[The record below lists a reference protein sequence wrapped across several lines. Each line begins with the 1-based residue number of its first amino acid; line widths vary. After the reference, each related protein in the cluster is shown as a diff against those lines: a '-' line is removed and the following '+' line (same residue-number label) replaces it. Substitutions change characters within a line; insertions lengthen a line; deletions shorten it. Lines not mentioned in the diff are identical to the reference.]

1 MLDSAFG
8 MDVHQ
13 ETIVVAK
20 LLPDRKETK
29 KFSVSTADLQ
39 RAMDWLRKDDCVNG
53 VMESTGIYWVPIY
66 AAFKEGGFHACV
78 ANAYQVKAV
87 PGRKSD
93 YNDAEWLAYLLRA
106 ELIKPCYIPNERYEE
121 LRTLTRLRT
130 KLTQTQTSFK
140 NRVHKM
146 LQLCNIRLASK
157 ISNLFGSSGM
167 IILNAVMSGGD
178 VDAAIDTCHSRIKA
192 KREGIKKSIMG
203 TLSETDI
210 FELKICLD
218 NVRLLDEQARQI
230 DERIASKIDGE
241 LVEKLCK
248 LPGIAPYTAAV
259 AIAEIAE
266 AGRFED
272 GNHVAGWTGLAPSRY
287 QSAGKDRRGHITKQ
301 GNSWLRRAMMVQA
314 AKAAAKSSSEFAEF
328 YSRVAGRRGKSIA
341 TIALARLLLTR
352 AWSVI
357 RTGAEYTSG
366 TFRKKARYKLR
377 RSKDGGH
384 YEPDEISGVL
394 SEASAAVAGM
404 GDI

>member
-1 MLDSAFG
+1 MLDSSFG
-8 MDVHQ
+8 MDVHRD
-13 ETIVVAK
+13 TVVIAK
-20 LLPDRKETK
+20 LGESIRETRRFGVEAEELK
-29 KFSVSTADLQ
+29 G
-39 RAMDWLRKDDCVNG
+39 AMDWLRKDGCMHG
-53 VMESTGIYWVPIY
+53 VMESTGVYWVPVY
-66 AAFKEGGFHACV
+66 TVFKEAGFTMYL
-78 ANAYQVKAV
+78 ANAYQVKSI

-93 YNDAEWLAYLLRA
+93 QKDAEWLAYLLRA
-106 ELIKPCYIPNERYEE
+106 ELIKPCYIPDERYEE

-140 NRVHKM
+140 NRVHKI

-157 ISNLFGSSGM
+157 VSNLFGSSGM

-192 KREGIKKSIMG
+192 KREEIKKSIMG

-287 QSAGKDRRGHITKQ
+287 QSAGKDRRGHINKQ
-301 GNSWLRRAMMVQA
+301 GNSWLRRAMVQA
-314 AKAAAKSSSEFAEF
+314 AKAAAKSSTEFAEF

-357 RTGAEYTSG
+357 RTGVEYTSG

-394 SEASAAVAGM
+394 SQASAAVAGM